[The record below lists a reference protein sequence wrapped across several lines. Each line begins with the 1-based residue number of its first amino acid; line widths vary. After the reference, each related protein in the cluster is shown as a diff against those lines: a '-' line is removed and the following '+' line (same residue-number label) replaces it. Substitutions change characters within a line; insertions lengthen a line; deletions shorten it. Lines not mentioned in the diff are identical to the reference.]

1 MSSLIELINAEL
13 PQYQCGRC
21 ETPGCRPYAEEILNG
36 SPHNRGVPGG
46 QDTADKISK
55 ILNTDSL
62 TLDHDYGPE
71 IKPQIAY
78 IIEEDCIGCTKC
90 IDACPVDAINGAA
103 NLMHNVIND
112 LCTGCELC
120 IEPCPVDCI
129 ELIEVSEE
137 QSLKIRKDSDHFFQ
151 LKNRPIQRKNKKSK
165 LNKSISENLSI
176 AESIN
181 KKLTNRNIDKEQS
194 IKKLQA
200 EMLNAQKTEKYITT
214 SDIENLKNQ
223 L

>member
-36 SPHNRGVPGG
+36 SPHNRCVPGG

-129 ELIEVSEE
+129 ELIEASEE

-151 LKNRPIQRKNKKSK
+151 LKNRLIQRKNKKSK

-194 IKKLQA
+194 IKKLQT

-214 SDIENLKNQ
+214 SDIENLKNR

>member
-1 MSSLIELINAEL
+1 
-13 PQYQCGRC
+13 
-21 ETPGCRPYAEEILNG
+21 
-36 SPHNRGVPGG
+36 
-46 QDTADKISK
+46 
-55 ILNTDSL
+55 
-62 TLDHDYGPE
+62 LDHDYGPE

-151 LKNRPIQRKNKKSK
+151 LKNRLIQRKNKKSK

-194 IKKLQA
+194 IKKLQT

>member
-36 SPHNRGVPGG
+36 SPHNRCVPGG

-137 QSLKIRKDSDHFFQ
+137 QSLKIRKDSDYFFQ
-151 LKNRPIQRKNKKSK
+151 LKNRLIQRKNKKSK

-194 IKKLQA
+194 IKKLQT

-214 SDIENLKNQ
+214 SDIENLKNR

>member
-1 MSSLIELINAEL
+1 
-13 PQYQCGRC
+13 
-21 ETPGCRPYAEEILNG
+21 
-36 SPHNRGVPGG
+36 
-46 QDTADKISK
+46 
-55 ILNTDSL
+55 
-62 TLDHDYGPE
+62 
-71 IKPQIAY
+71 
-78 IIEEDCIGCTKC
+78 
-90 IDACPVDAINGAA
+90 
-103 NLMHNVIND
+103 MHNVIND

-151 LKNRPIQRKNKKSK
+151 LKNRLIQRKNKKSRF
-165 LNKSISENLSI
+165 NKSISENLSI

-214 SDIENLKNQ
+214 SDIENLKNR

>member
-36 SPHNRGVPGG
+36 SPHNRCVPGG

-62 TLDHDYGPE
+62 TVDHDYG
-71 IKPQIAY
+71 
-78 IIEEDCIGCTKC
+78 IGCTKC

-137 QSLKIRKDSDHFFQ
+137 QSLKVRKDSDHFFQ
-151 LKNRPIQRKNKKSK
+151 LKNRLIQRKNKKSK